1 LLLSSL
7 GSIVSS
13 PVCTTAGAGS
23 DATTDVAGNSTAVTA
38 ADATDTSGG
47 ADIGNGIT
55 GDRTAVGDTK
65 EIATGLYRL
74 LIAAAPDNIT
84 VLVDDAVGIEA
95 AIAPLAAG
103 GSLVAAAA
111 GIMAAGALAAGE
123 LAAGRV
129 LVAAGIMAAEALA
142 AEALATGGALL
153 ELFFLRFG
161 AFEAAMG
168 PVVG

>member
-1 LLLSSL
+1 MLLSSL

-55 GDRTAVGDTK
+55 GDRTAVGDAE
-65 EIATGLYRL
+65 EIATVLYRL

-84 VLVDDAVGIEA
+84 VLAADDEVAIEA
-95 AIAPLAAG
+95 PIAPLAAG
-103 GSLVAAAA
+103 GSLLVAAAA
-111 GIMAAGALAAGE
+111 
-123 LAAGRV
+123 RV
-129 LVAAGIMAAEALA
+129 LA

-153 ELFFLRFG
+153 EPFFLAIRGF
-161 AFEAAMG
+161 
-168 PVVG
+168 

>member
-38 ADATDTSGG
+38 ADATDTSVG
-47 ADIGNGIT
+47 ADIGNVII
-55 GDRTAVGDTK
+55 GDRTAVGNAE
-65 EIATGLYRL
+65 EIATVLYRL

-84 VLVDDAVGIEA
+84 VLVDDEVAIEA
-95 AIAPLAAG
+95 PIAPLAAG
-103 GSLVAAAA
+103 GSLVVAAAA
-111 GIMAAGALAAGE
+111 G
-123 LAAGRV
+123 V
-129 LVAAGIMAAEALA
+129 LA

-168 PVVG
+168 PVG

>member
-38 ADATDTSGG
+38 ADATDTSVG
-47 ADIGNGIT
+47 ADIGNVII
-55 GDRTAVGDTK
+55 GDRTAVGNAE
-65 EIATGLYRL
+65 EIATVLYRL

-84 VLVDDAVGIEA
+84 VLVDDEVAIEA
-95 AIAPLAAG
+95 PIAPLAAG

-111 GIMAAGALAAGE
+111 G
-123 LAAGRV
+123 V
-129 LVAAGIMAAEALA
+129 LA

-168 PVVG
+168 PVG

>member
-1 LLLSSL
+1 MLLSSL

-55 GDRTAVGDTK
+55 GDRTAVGDAE
-65 EIATGLYRL
+65 EIATVLYRL

-84 VLVDDAVGIEA
+84 VLAADDEVAIEA
-95 AIAPLAAG
+95 PIAPLAAG
-103 GSLVAAAA
+103 GSLLVAAAA
-111 GIMAAGALAAGE
+111 
-123 LAAGRV
+123 RV
-129 LVAAGIMAAEALA
+129 LA

-168 PVVG
+168 PVG

>member
-1 LLLSSL
+1 MLLSSL

-55 GDRTAVGDTK
+55 GDRTAVGDAE
-65 EIATGLYRL
+65 EIATVLYRL

-84 VLVDDAVGIEA
+84 VLADDEVAIEA
-95 AIAPLAAG
+95 PIAPLAAG

-111 GIMAAGALAAGE
+111 
-123 LAAGRV
+123 RV
-129 LVAAGIMAAEALA
+129 LA

-153 ELFFLRFG
+153 EPFFLAIRGF
-161 AFEAAMG
+161 
-168 PVVG
+168 

>member
-1 LLLSSL
+1 MLLSSL

-55 GDRTAVGDTK
+55 GDRTAVGDAE
-65 EIATGLYRL
+65 EIATVLYRL
-74 LIAAAPDNIT
+74 LIAATPDNIT
-84 VLVDDAVGIEA
+84 VLADDEVAIEA
-95 AIAPLAAG
+95 PIAPLAAG

-111 GIMAAGALAAGE
+111 
-123 LAAGRV
+123 RV
-129 LVAAGIMAAEALA
+129 LA

-153 ELFFLRFG
+153 ELFSCASGLLRLQWDQ
-161 AFEAAMG
+161 
-168 PVVG
+168 

>member
-1 LLLSSL
+1 MLLSSL

-55 GDRTAVGDTK
+55 GDRTAVGDAE
-65 EIATGLYRL
+65 EIATVLYRL

-84 VLVDDAVGIEA
+84 VLVDDAAVAIEA
-95 AIAPLAAG
+95 PIAPLAAG

-111 GIMAAGALAAGE
+111 
-123 LAAGRV
+123 RV
-129 LVAAGIMAAEALA
+129 LA

-168 PVVG
+168 PVG